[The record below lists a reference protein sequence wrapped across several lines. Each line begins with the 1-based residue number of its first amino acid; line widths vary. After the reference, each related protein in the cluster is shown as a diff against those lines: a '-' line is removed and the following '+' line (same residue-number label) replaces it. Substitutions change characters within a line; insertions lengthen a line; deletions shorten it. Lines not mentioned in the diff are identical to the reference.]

1 MTLHLRAAAPAV
13 SSVNLE
19 ARTVEAIASTG
30 AEVRRSG
37 FTERLDLAG
46 ADLSRLIG
54 APVLDAHRASSTK
67 DQLGVVDAAEVR
79 PEGLWVRLRFRSNDA
94 ARAVLADIADGTL
107 RGLSIGY
114 SVETWTETRRGKDR
128 IRTAAKW
135 QPIEISIVPVPAD
148 PAAGFRSEDIPMPE
162 TQENHDAGTMTRAQ
176 INAEIRS
183 IAATASLDQAWT
195 DAQIDAETTVEAAR
209 AAAFEAMRQRGA
221 EQNVRT
227 TRAHVGFSHD
237 DPAVIA
243 TRAGEALF
251 ARSHPEHQLSPE
263 SRQFAYAS
271 FIDLARDS
279 LRRSGVSLTGLAA
292 EGIIT
297 RALHV
302 NGDFGLILGDAVGRN
317 LRQSYQ
323 SGPAGVRQA
332 ARQSTVRDFR
342 PKSKVGLGSAPN
354 LIHVPEAGE
363 FPHGTMTE
371 TGEKYAAQTFGRIFG
386 ISRQALVNDD
396 LGAFSALPKLMG
408 EAARDFENAYLANMV
423 SSNPAMADGMPVFD
437 ATRNNADT
445 DDDLW
450 QVIAN
455 AITAGSA
462 DTTVKNLAFTA
473 LAAIRTAMRLRKG
486 PGGQFIDA
494 APSYVLV
501 HPLFENIFE
510 RMISNLR
517 GSLYGAPNAFPAD
530 LKLLVDPRLPSNAW
544 YFAADPSKVEGLEYS
559 YLEGAPG
566 PQIETRTGF
575 EIDGVQTK
583 VRLDFGAGWVD
594 WRGWHRLIISP
605 TELPVSDSDMIFGLL
620 AGTED

>member
-1 MTLHLRAAAPAV
+1 MPAASTVDA
-13 SSVNLE
+13 E
-19 ARTVEAIASTG
+19 TRTVEAIVSTG
-30 AEVRRSG
+30 AEVRRAG
-37 FTERLDLAG
+37 FIERLDLTG
-46 ADLSRLIG
+46 VDLSRLNG
-54 APVLDAHRASSTK
+54 APVLDAHRAASTR
-67 DQLGVVDAAEVR
+67 DQLGVVEAAEVR
-79 PEGLWVRLRFRSNDA
+79 PEGLWVRMRFRSNETA
-94 ARAVLADIADGTL
+94 KAVLADIADGTL

-114 SVETWTETRRGKDR
+114 SVAEWKEERRGNER
-128 IRTAAKW
+128 VRAATRW
-135 QPIEISIVPVPAD
+135 TPIEVSVVPVPAD
-148 PAAGFRSEDIPMPE
+148 AGAHFRNGDTEMPE
-162 TQENHDAGTMTRAQ
+162 TQGDTVLTRGQ

-195 DAQIDAETTVEAAR
+195 DGQIDAEATVEEAR
-209 AAAFEAMRQRGA
+209 AAAFDAMRQRGA

-251 ARSHPEHQLSPE
+251 ARSHPEHQLAPE
-263 SRQFAYAS
+263 ARQFAYAS
-271 FIDLARDS
+271 FIDLARYS
-279 LRRSGVSLTGLAA
+279 LQRAGASMSGLAA

-297 RALHV
+297 RALHTT
-302 NGDFGLILGDAVGRN
+302 GDFGLILGDAVGRE
-317 LRQSYQ
+317 LRQAYQ

-342 PKSKVGLGSAPN
+342 PKSKVGLSSAPN

-396 LGAFSALPKLMG
+396 LGAFVELPRLMG
-408 EAARDFENAYLANMV
+408 NAARDFENSFLANMV
-423 SSNPAMADGMPVFD
+423 ASNPAMSDGVPVFD

-486 PGGQFIDA
+486 PGGQFVDS
-494 APSYVLV
+494 APAYVLV

-544 YFAADPSKVEGLEYS
+544 YFAADPAKVEGLEYS

-566 PQIETRTGF
+566 PQIETRTGW
-575 EIDGVQTK
+575 EVDGVQTK
-583 VRLDFGAGWVD
+583 VRLDFGSGWVD
-594 WRGWHRLIISP
+594 WRGWHRLVISP
-605 TELPVSDSDMIFGLL
+605 TELPVSDSDMIWGLL